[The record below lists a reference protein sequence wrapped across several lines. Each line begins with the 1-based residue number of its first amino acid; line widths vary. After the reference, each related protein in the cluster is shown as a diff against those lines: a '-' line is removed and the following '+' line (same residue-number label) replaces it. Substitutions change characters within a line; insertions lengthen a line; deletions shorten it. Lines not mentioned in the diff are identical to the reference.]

1 MEIKRGIPVSPGIA
15 IGPALILDP
24 EGVRVPQ
31 RLVEACQVQEE
42 VRRLRSALAAAA
54 RDARNSQQQVDHQ
67 LGRQFGAIF
76 AAHAVLL
83 EDATLEQEIVDL
95 ILKQHHAAEYA
106 VSQVVRRAMKRFS
119 DFGEQ
124 HFMASRVADLRDIE
138 RSILYHLSNQRRE
151 SLRHLHQQAI
161 VLAHDLTPSETA
173 ELDPA
178 FVHGFA
184 TESGGRTSH
193 TAIMAGAL
201 QIPAVVGIG
210 PFLDDLAGGE
220 LVIVDGN
227 DGLLIIAP
235 DPHTLARYQAARSEL
250 ISLASQQH
258 SQLRDLPA
266 CTRDGVVIT
275 LLGNI
280 EFPHESQNCIEKGAA
295 GVGLYRTEFLYLGRQ
310 TDPSEEE
317 HFEAYKDVIHTM
329 GAKRPIVIRTLDLGA
344 DKFPPNR
351 VSQYPERNPFLGLRS
366 VRFCLRNLT
375 LFKTQLRAILRASAL
390 GNVRVMFPMVS
401 TLLELRQCKMLLAEV
416 KEDLDE
422 EGIPFDRDL
431 QVGTMIEVPSAAIMA
446 DQLAREVDFFSI
458 GTNDL
463 VQYTLA
469 ADRSNE
475 QVASLYSAA
484 DPAVLKLIQ
493 QVVQAANR
501 QHIEVNVCGE
511 MSADPIFTLL
521 LLGMGLRT
529 LSITPHNIPVVKKV
543 IRSVSLTDAERTAQE
558 ALQLETAR
566 DVTNFLREQTRRL
579 VPDVLH

>member
-42 VRRLRSALAAAA
+42 VHRLRSALAAAA
-54 RDARNSQQQVDHQ
+54 RDARSSQQKVDHQ

-106 VSQVVRRAMKRFS
+106 VSQVVRRAIKRFS

-151 SLRHLHQQAI
+151 SLRHLRQQAI

-173 ELDPA
+173 ELDPT
-178 FVHGFA
+178 FVQGFA

-210 PFLDDLAGGE
+210 PFLDDLAGGD

-266 CTRDGVVIT
+266 CTRDGVEIT

-280 EFPHESQNCIEKGAA
+280 EFPHESQNCIERGAV

-493 QVVQAANR
+493 QVVQAATR
-501 QHIEVNVCGE
+501 QRIEVNVCGE

>member
-31 RLVEACQVQEE
+31 RLIEACDVQAE
-42 VRRLRSALAAAA
+42 VNRLHSALVAAA
-54 RDARNSQQQVDHQ
+54 RDARSSQQKVDHQ

-83 EDATLEQEIVDL
+83 EDAALEQEIVEL
-95 ILKQHHAAEYA
+95 IHKHHHAAEYA
-106 VSQVVRRAMKRFS
+106 VSQVVRRAIKRFS

-138 RSILYHLSNQRRE
+138 RHILKHLSNQRRE

-310 TDPSEEE
+310 TDPSEAE
-317 HFEAYKDVIHTM
+317 HFQAYMHVIHTM
-329 GAKRPIVIRTLDLGA
+329 GAERPIVIRTLDLGA

-375 LFKTQLRAILRASAL
+375 LFKTQLRAILRASAF

-431 QVGTMIEVPSAAIMA
+431 PVGTMIEVPSAAIMA

-493 QVVQAANR
+493 QVVQAATR
-501 QHIEVNVCGE
+501 QRIEVNVCGE

>member
-42 VRRLRSALAAAA
+42 VHRLRSALAAAA
-54 RDARNSQQQVDHQ
+54 RDARSSQQQVDHQ

-106 VSQVVRRAMKRFS
+106 VSQVVRRAIKRFS

-151 SLRHLHQQAI
+151 SLRHLRQQAI

-173 ELDPA
+173 ELDPT
-178 FVHGFA
+178 FVQGFA

-210 PFLDDLAGGE
+210 PFLDDLAGGD

-266 CTRDGVVIT
+266 CTRDGVEIT

-280 EFPHESQNCIEKGAA
+280 EFPHESQNCIERGAV